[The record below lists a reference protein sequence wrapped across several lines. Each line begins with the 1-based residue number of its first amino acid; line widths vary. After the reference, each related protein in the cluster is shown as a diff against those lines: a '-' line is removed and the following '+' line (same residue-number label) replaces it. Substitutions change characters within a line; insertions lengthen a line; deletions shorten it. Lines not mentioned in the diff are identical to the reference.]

1 MATAGAWWAVTGSN
15 RRPSRCKRDALPT
28 ELTARM
34 RPWGVDAR
42 RCAGTRRASMAGMR
56 HRAAGR
62 CSPGH
67 PESRNSPEVICSLL
81 RPAPSICA
89 TGFRERRFEKK
100 ARLWA
105 VSRKNSRFEGRTGIL
120 AVIKFEI
127 WQGGRTAA
135 PRRSARPLWT
145 ELAGPWTSMFLAT
158 RAGEP
163 RRCSITSP
171 GSPRLS
177 RSWVRSRPGRS
188 ARSRPRRPSP
198 LRSAPRPCPLGASP
212 EAL

>member
-1 MATAGAWWAVTGSN
+1 M
-15 RRPSRCKRDALPT
+15 RCGP
-28 ELTARM
+28 E
-34 RPWGVDAR
+34 
-42 RCAGTRRASMAGMR
+42 
-56 HRAAGR
+56 
-62 CSPGH
+62 H
-67 PESRNSPEVICSLL
+67 PESRNSPEVICARL

-145 ELAGPWTSMFLAT
+145 ELANPMTSMFL
-158 RAGEP
+158 RSQP
-163 RRCSITSP
+163 CDP
-171 GSPRLS
+171 GVFPVSTYGPDLRL
-177 RSWVRSRPGRS
+177 
-188 ARSRPRRPSP
+188 
-198 LRSAPRPCPLGASP
+198 
-212 EAL
+212 